1 MLYISRFAFIV
12 LLALL
17 FTGLPARADTLDL
30 APKADTL
37 KTIKVAENIYALV
50 GPLGNRD
57 SNNLGNNCN
66 FGVIVTSDGVILVD
80 SGGSYKGAA
89 AIHREIQKITQHP
102 VKIVINTGGQDH
114 KWLGNGYF
122 KQRGARIIANSK
134 AVTDQK
140 TRFQAQY
147 NTLSRLIGDKALA
160 GTEPVFADEKFD
172 AGMKLKLGGIDLE
185 LHHAGQAHTPGDSF
199 VWLPRQQIV
208 FTGDIVY
215 TERMLGILS
224 YSNSKSWL
232 GAFNAIAALNPKHV
246 VPGHGSPTTLEKAKK
261 DTYDY
266 ITFLRTSIGELIE
279 AGIGI
284 EKTGQLDQGQY
295 AYLKNY
301 EALKGRNAQRV
312 YEEIEFE

>member
-1 MLYISRFAFIV
+1 MLFINRFLLTA
-12 LLALL
+12 LLAFL
-17 FTGLPARADTLDL
+17 FMGLPA
-30 APKADTL
+30 KADTL
-37 KTIKVAENIYALV
+37 KTVKVAENVYALV

-57 SNNLGNNCN
+57 SKNLGNNCN
-66 FGVIVTSDGVILVD
+66 FGVIVSRDGVILVD
-80 SGGSYKGAA
+80 SGGSYQGAA
-89 AIHREIQKITQHP
+89 EIHRHVQKITQQP

-160 GTEPVFADEKFD
+160 GTEPVYADKQFD
-172 AGMKLKLGGIDLE
+172 SSLKVALGDIELE

-199 VWLPRQQIV
+199 VWLPGQQIV

-232 GAFNAIAALNPKHV
+232 GAFNAIAALKPRHV
-246 VPGHGSPTTLEKAKK
+246 VPGHGNPTTLQVAKK

-266 ITFLRTSIGELIE
+266 IAFLRSSISELIE
-279 AGIGI
+279 AGVGI
-284 EKTGQLDQGQY
+284 EKTGQLDQSQY

-301 EALKGRNAQRV
+301 EILKGRNAQRV